1 LKQECRR
8 AGSGFNLGSR
18 SHRLRIWATGMAR
31 LRRFRVSLAPIL
43 GSRSQCILEITS
55 MRPVGNGNRQRRH
68 PLPPSHKLKAGLR
81 EPWPQVVPCTATAPA
96 TTIPQ
101 AKSGLAG
108 TLAVSGSYAANLSFT
123 VLAISAIF
131 SRLRKNA
138 AVAPAA
144 RIPKPIQRRFRFR
157 VNCQLRLWAR
167 LSKSPWAP

>member
-1 LKQECRR
+1 MRVSHGRFRNETVVSPEGGILVEARMPPCGLRIQ
-8 AGSGFNLGSR
+8 SGFTFPSLTHMGYGNGAPSALSCLAR
-18 SHRLRIWATGMAR
+18 SHIGIPFTMH
-31 LRRFRVSLAPIL
+31 
-43 GSRSQCILEITS
+43 SRNHLYAAS
-55 MRPVGNGNRQRRH
+55 RQRQ
-68 PLPPSHKLKAGLR
+68 PP
-81 EPWPQVVPCTATAPA
+81 TAPA